1 MRLQALRL
9 EPGDDLRRALE
20 ALCAREGA
28 SGFVVAGI
36 GSLTDARLRLAEADE
51 ETPIPGP
58 SELVSLSG
66 SLSPAGAHLHA
77 VVADA
82 QGRVVG
88 GHVPAGCAVR
98 TTAELLV
105 AWLPAG
111 SLSREVDA
119 RTGFKELVVKGGP
132 PGAAPRADD
141 QDADLSPAC
150 SRPGPGPWPRAPRRS
165 PVSAGS
171 ACDRPDRRR

>member
-1 MRLQALRL
+1 MSQDPVTRMWRGIDGGCGAPAPVWHAYTRAMPLQALRL

-20 ALCAREGA
+20 AICMREGA

-36 GSLTDARLRLAEADE
+36 GSLTDARLRLAAADE

-58 SELVSLSG
+58 SELVSLAG
-66 SLSPAGAHLHA
+66 SLSPEGAHLHA

-88 GHVPAGCAVR
+88 GHVPAGCVVR

-119 RTGFKELVVKGGP
+119 RTGFKELVVRK
-132 PGAAPRADD
+132 
-141 QDADLSPAC
+141 
-150 SRPGPGPWPRAPRRS
+150 
-165 PVSAGS
+165 AGQ
-171 ACDRPDRRR
+171 A